1 MSNLRVKGYRKA
13 FEKYGVDARALH
25 WVSKKAQELR
35 VKELIKDLD
44 FEKKSVLDVGCGFGD
59 IIPFIQKKAKRFK
72 FTGVDL
78 VPEFLEVARNRY
90 PNYEFLITNYFKNPL
105 EDKFDIVITSGTL
118 NGNIKNALEYRK
130 RAIKTIFEHAK
141 EACAFNMAGGH
152 PQPENKK
159 GYKVYYV
166 DSLEIFEFCLTL
178 TSKII
183 FRQHYRKRDF
193 TVVMVKNY

>member
-118 NGNIKNALEYRK
+118 NGSIKNALEYRK

>member
-1 MSNLRVKGYRKA
+1 MLNKKIEGYRRTFK
-13 FEKYGVDARALH
+13 KYGVDARALH

-78 VPEFLEVARNRY
+78 VPEFLEVAQTKY
-90 PNYEFLITNYFKNPL
+90 PEFRFIQRDYFGNPL
-105 EDKFDIVITSGTL
+105 DEVFDIVITSGTL

-178 TSKII
+178 TYKII